1 MISKI
6 KKLLPVS
13 VKQNLKEYKYKAI
26 KFFFDFLEPLI
37 GRFVVFHTRPMSA
50 KEVFIDPRDVDYD
63 YSEYAIV
70 VQGPVRKR
78 NNFTL
83 ETLLLYKRFFP
94 NAMIILSTHEGG
106 DDYYIKRAKEAGVE
120 VIISRRPKE
129 LILNRLGRHKN
140 INLQMISSMAG
151 IRLAMEAKKKY
162 TLKIRTDERI
172 YNHNS
177 LIFLSNLLKRFPIT
191 VPNCRQ
197 KGRLIAINNTMR
209 KLYYFPDPLAFGYTE
224 DVALYYGADFILQS
238 RPLVMTPYGL
248 NAVIKIGSLQIP
260 FAPEHYFFT
269 EFLKKIGYEFEGT
282 LEDSLRAL
290 AKHTILIDGATS
302 LDWYFYKY
310 NRFLEYRPTYKQ
322 RNYML
327 GFAEWFNLYCRY
339 EK

>member
-1 MISKI
+1 MVFGA
-6 KKLLPVS
+6 KKFLPVS
-13 VKQNLKEYKYKAI
+13 VKQNLKEFKYKAI
-26 KFFFDFLEPLI
+26 KPFFDIVEPVI
-37 GRFVVFHTRPMSA
+37 GRFITFHTRPMFA
-50 KEVFIDPRDVDYD
+50 AGVFLDPRDVDHD

-70 VQGPVRKR
+70 VQGLISKR

-94 NAMIILSTHEGG
+94 KALIILSTHEGE
-106 DDYYIKRAKEAGVE
+106 DEYCIEQAKQAGVE
-120 VIISRRPKE
+120 VVVSGRPKE

-140 INLQMISSMAG
+140 INLQMITSMAG
-151 IRLAMEAKKKY
+151 IRRAVEAKKKY

-177 LIFLSNLLKRFPIT
+177 LIFMSNLLKKFPIT
-191 VPNCRQ
+191 IPNCRQ
-197 KGRLIAINNTMR
+197 KGRLIAINNTTR
-209 KLYYFPDPLAFGYTE
+209 KLYYFPDPVAFGYTE
-224 DVALYYGADFILQS
+224 DIALYYGADIIPQDH
-238 RPLVMTPYGL
+238 RVVMTKYGE
-248 NAVIKIGSLQIP
+248 NAIIDLGSIQLP
-260 FAPEHYFFT
+260 LAPEHYFFT
-269 EFLKKIGYEFEGT
+269 EFLKKIGYKFEGT

-322 RNYML
+322 RNYMI
-327 GFAEWFNLYCRY
+327 GFAEWFNLYCLY